1 MKLTTALGA
10 AMFSACMTPALG
22 AEFSFA
28 YYDASLELVDLTPD
42 DGVAPSI
49 FFPPGFGFDSA
60 LASSPKRALTEG
72 MCTPQ
77 TPLIPMCDQTY
88 RKHRSP

>member
-60 LASSPKRALTEG
+60 AVTTLFTHTEYRNRSTSTG
-72 MCTPQ
+72 SVPYFR
-77 TPLIPMCDQTY
+77 PLVV
-88 RKHRSP
+88 